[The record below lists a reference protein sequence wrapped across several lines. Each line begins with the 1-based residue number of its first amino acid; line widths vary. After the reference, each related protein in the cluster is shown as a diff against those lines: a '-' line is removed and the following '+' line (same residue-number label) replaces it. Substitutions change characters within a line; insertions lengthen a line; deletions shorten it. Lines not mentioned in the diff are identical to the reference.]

1 MQLNIGMK
9 IRELRHRNG
18 RTQEALAEALGVTS
32 QAVSRWESGGS
43 YPDMEMMPAIAN
55 YFHVSIDALFGYYD
69 DREDKIKT
77 ILDRASSLIDHQG
90 FVLMQGDVPNEVSE
104 CVEMLR
110 EASEEFPNEPK
121 ILLKLGKAHYM
132 MGWYRYGCK
141 IRSESDPA
149 YLEEDTEYNSQN
161 IHWQEALRVYE
172 KVLKLNPMDKDRED
186 AIFSLLKLYRFLGEF
201 EKAKTLAK
209 KQASLSVCRENLMPK
224 TAFGEEAKRYEGE
237 QIIALLSSLSMAIEN
252 AVSGN
257 QAVYSSEYGREMLLS
272 VLKLFEM
279 VFYDGNFGAWH
290 FHIGHD
296 YMTMAYYE
304 AKYGD
309 LEKALSYFDKGFDHY
324 AAYNRL
330 QENQNEADERH
341 YTAPLISK
349 VKVAKKRIPVQ
360 KDFWEKKMN
369 TFPQNLCGE
378 IRKNEKY
385 AECFDE

>member
-9 IRELRHRNG
+9 IRELRHRDG

-121 ILLKLGKAHYM
+121 ILLKLGKALYM

-141 IRSESDPA
+141 IRSDSDPA
-149 YLEEDTEYNSQN
+149 YLEEDMEYNSQN

-201 EKAKTLAK
+201 EKARTLAK

-237 QIIALLSSLSMAIEN
+237 QIIALLSSLSIAIEN

-257 QAVYSSEYGREMLLS
+257 QGVYSSEYGREMLLS
-272 VLKLFEM
+272 VLKLFEL
-279 VFYDGNFGAWH
+279 VFYDDNFGAWH

-324 AAYNRL
+324 VAYNRL

-349 VKVAKKRIPVQ
+349 VKVAKKKIPVK
-360 KDFWEKKMN
+360 KDFWEKKMK
-369 TFPQNLCGE
+369 TFPQNLCEE

-385 AECFDE
+385 AECFCD